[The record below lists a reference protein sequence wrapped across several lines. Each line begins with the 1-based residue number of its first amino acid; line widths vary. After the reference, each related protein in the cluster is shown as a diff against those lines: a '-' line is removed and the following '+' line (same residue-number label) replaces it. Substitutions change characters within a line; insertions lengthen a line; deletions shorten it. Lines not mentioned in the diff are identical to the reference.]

1 MNYMNSL
8 KLRLITLMMCVI
20 GLLSAHAERPWVN
33 GFEYEF
39 NGTEATVTSCRLSGD
54 VIIPDRVT
62 YNGTTYIVTTIGNLA
77 FYCDH
82 KVTSIRMPNTV
93 TTIKNN
99 AFIYA
104 SELRAVYIPSSIETI
119 EGWVFYDNASLT
131 TLYCMAP
138 LPPYPIDGT
147 AGPIE
152 ESVTLYVPSGSL
164 ESYKSAPYWENFRN
178 IFAIDTWDFVEDG
191 IYYHIIGGSNV
202 VVIYGEPGFGSYSG
216 SVVIPETVIH
226 NGISY
231 HVTGIAASAFAYS
244 GNLTSLSIPV
254 TVSSIGNDA
263 FSGCSIQ
270 SLIITGNGAW
280 TAGTLDLRVNEL
292 FVGSGVTSLENMKIE
307 ASNIYSFA
315 PNPPVC
321 DENTFT
327 SYEGALH
334 VPPTSFAA
342 YFSAPYWNYFLNITG
357 DADFVFPTSVHLS
370 QSGVLLEI
378 GEQFELSA
386 TIIPSGTS
394 YNTVSWV
401 STNTDVATVN
411 NGILTALSAGEC
423 DIIATS
429 LTATATCHIVVV
441 EKKIYISLDQNT
453 SSVLP
458 NHMITL
464 IPTLTPV
471 STSIIVSSSD
481 PTVAYARLANGKVQI
496 AGIKE
501 GTTTITVNSADG
513 YAFPDSC
520 IVTVYTE
527 VGDLNCDGYVTIA
540 DVASLIDYLLNEDS
554 ATIKVANA
562 DTNKDNQVSIADVS
576 TLIDFLLDGSWPWEE
591 SYSSMTNNEIFSMVP
606 VDVGSFTLGNPSVL
620 NREIDGT
627 VQKILDAYKK

>member
-1 MNYMNSL
+1 MNSL
-8 KLRLITLMMCVI
+8 KLLCTTLMICIV
-20 GLLSAHAERPWVN
+20 GLSSAHAERPWVN

-39 NGTEATVTSCRLSGD
+39 NGTEATVTNCQLSGD

-93 TTIKNN
+93 TTITNN

-104 SELRAVYIPSSIETI
+104 SELRVVYIPSSIETI

-178 IFAIDTWDFVEDG
+178 IIAIDTWDFVEDG

-216 SVVIPETVIH
+216 SVVIPETVIY

-244 GNLTSLSIPV
+244 SNLTSLSIPV
-254 TVSSIGNDA
+254 TITSIGNEA

-280 TAGTLDLRVNEL
+280 TAGALDLRVNEM
-292 FVGSGVTSLENMKIE
+292 FVGSGVTSIENMKIE

-327 SYEGALH
+327 NYDGELH
-334 VPPTSFAA
+334 VPPTSFSS
-342 YFSAPYWNYFLNITG
+342 YFSAPYWNYFLNISG
-357 DADFVFPTSVHLS
+357 DANFVWPTSVELS
-370 QSGVLLEI
+370 QSSALLEI
-378 GEQFELSA
+378 GEELELSA
-386 TIIPSGTS
+386 TILPSGTS
-394 YNTVSWV
+394 YENLSWT
-401 STNTDVATVN
+401 STNTNVATVN
-411 NGILTALSAGEC
+411 NGVITALSVGEC

-429 LTATATCHIVVV
+429 LTVMGKCHIVVV
-441 EKKIYISLDQNT
+441 EKKIYISLDQHMAR
-453 SSVLP
+453 VLP
-458 NHMITL
+458 NHMVV
-464 IPTLTPV
+464 LTPTFTPISTDIMV
-471 STSIIVSSSD
+471 STSN
-481 PTVAYARLANGKVQI
+481 PTVALARLAGGKVQI
-496 AGIKE
+496 AGIQE
-501 GTTTITVNSADG
+501 GTTTITVNSVDG
-513 YAFPDSC
+513 YAYPDSC
-520 IVTVYTE
+520 VVTVYTE
-527 VGDLNCDGYVTIA
+527 VGDLNCDGYVTVA
-540 DVASLIDYLLNEDS
+540 DVTSLIDYLLSGDDT
-554 ATIKVANA
+554 AIKVSNA
-562 DTNKDNQVSIADVS
+562 DTNKDGKISVGDVT
-576 TLIDFLLDGSWPWEE
+576 TLIDYLLSGSWQREIRQNCAFYEE
-591 SYSSMTNNEIFSMVP
+591 KLTMVP
-606 VDVGSFTLGNPSVL
+606 IDLNTFMMETHDERGN
-620 NREIDGT
+620 
-627 VQKILDAYKK
+627 